1 MSRPD
6 EPDAV
11 TLAIAGAVQRRL
23 LGGLD
28 VAVLPGVVAV
38 RVHATGAL
46 TTGVVVEMA
55 GGTNRFY
62 LLRLVAFTP
71 ARPQTGRPA
80 RQGRA

>member
-1 MSRPD
+1 MSLPD

-28 VAVLPGVVAV
+28 LPALPGVVAV

-46 TTGVVVEMA
+46 ATGIVAETGEGNRFFLVRVVEF
-55 GGTNRFY
+55 NHPR
-62 LLRLVAFTP
+62 
-71 ARPQTGRPA
+71 
-80 RQGRA
+80 